1 MTSKDTPLNKFIAGV
16 TAYVRDFAKQT
27 LVEAVDKQIE
37 KSRPKRKAPQARK
50 RLFRG
55 KK

>member
-1 MTSKDTPLNKFIAGV
+1 MGKINHPVLDKLLSGV

-37 KSRPKRKAPQARK
+37 KSRPKRKTQTRK
-50 RLFRG
+50 RVFRA
-55 KK
+55 KQ

>member
-1 MTSKDTPLNKFIAGV
+1 MTNKDTIIDKFITGV
-16 TAYVRDFAKQT
+16 ASYVKDFAKQT

-37 KSRPKRKAPQARK
+37 KSRPKRKTQTRK
-50 RLFRG
+50 RVFRA